1 VGGYSDFSRVQ
12 TPLSSCAHS
21 GASNKKRFFV
31 DEKIHPQTKALIDTH
46 AECVRFSVCSSLS
59 AVYRTSL
66 EPRSWGSPF
75 GVKVVYGNF
84 RDFDFSAKVRLPA
97 MSVSFFSHQDLL
109 NFSSLDL

>member
-1 VGGYSDFSRVQ
+1 MRARSLTYTRPGLGSDRSGQRQRLTPGRGHRGFRGLCAQLFRRQRVGGYSDFSRVQ

-46 AECVRFSVCSSLS
+46 AECVRFSVCSLLS

-66 EPRSWGSPF
+66 EPRS
-75 GVKVVYGNF
+75 
-84 RDFDFSAKVRLPA
+84 
-97 MSVSFFSHQDLL
+97 
-109 NFSSLDL
+109 